1 MIQLRNSHMT
11 VAHPRNLKPR
21 KTPRQARAEAT
32 VDAIL
37 EATIQV
43 LLSEG
48 ARRLTTTR
56 VAARAGVSVGTMY
69 QYFPHKEALLY
80 AVLKQHLDTIAEAVE
95 AACARLRGQAIA
107 TIGEGLV
114 LAYLDAK
121 MVRVDVSRA
130 LYLVSADLDTSELM
144 DGIAKR
150 ILDATTVLLASA
162 ADAEFDDLSVVTFTL
177 LAAMSGAVRTVF
189 ERGAAPSMLRDLRT
203 HLTTMCRA
211 YLEAVANHE
220 TDASGATPQDGRD
233 DASEVFVIVV

>member
-11 VAHPRNLKPR
+11 LAHPRNLKPR
-21 KTPRQARAEAT
+21 KTPCQARAEAT

-56 VAARAGVSVGTMY
+56 VAARAGVSVGTLY

-95 AACARLRGQAIA
+95 AACAGLRDQAIA

-130 LYLVSADLDTSELM
+130 LYLVSTDLDTAELL
-144 DGIAKR
+144 DGLWKR
-150 ILDATTVLLASA
+150 VHDATAALLAGA

-177 LAAMSGAVRTVF
+177 LAAMSGAVRTLF
-189 ERGAAPSMLRDLRT
+189 ERGAAPNMLGNLRT
-203 HLTTMCRA
+203 QLRTMCRV
-211 YLEAVANHE
+211 YLEAVAIKKP
-220 TDASGATPQDGRD
+220 TPLAKHRNTVALMHQR
-233 DASEVFVIVV
+233 SS